1 MEITEVRIKLMED
14 SEDRLRG
21 FCSITVDH
29 CFVIRDLKIIEGSNG
44 PFVAMPSRKLSARC
58 GRCGNKNHLR
68 SQYCNQCGARLRGMQ
83 DLRDVEGGN
92 ANKLYADI
100 AHPINQECRDLIQ
113 QSVIGEYLLEQERA
127 KLPGYKSRYDDE
139 YTENNPTPDAPKPA
153 GNAPRPNML
162 DRNQSTPSTNQSV
175 ANQSSTDNPV
185 DPRDFGTGIF

>member
-1 MEITEVRIKLMED
+1 
-14 SEDRLRG
+14 
-21 FCSITVDH
+21 
-29 CFVIRDLKIIEGSNG
+29 
-44 PFVAMPSRKLSARC
+44 
-58 GRCGNKNHLR
+58 
-68 SQYCNQCGARLRGMQ
+68 MQ

-139 YTENNPTPDAPKPA
+139 YAENSSTSDASKPA

-162 DRNQSTPSTNQSV
+162 DRNQSSPTADQSV

-185 DPRDFGTGIF
+185 APRDFGTGIF